1 MINSSGFMWS
11 ADFKISSQE
20 AEALDK
26 DLMSAAEVQEV
37 RLMKTCSIINSLRHP
52 VNHPDAY
59 EDADEILRMNEE
71 RLKDWRRNIA
81 KIRGSHLL
89 KINNTIV
96 M

>member
-1 MINSSGFMWS
+1 MINTLEYNVNELNDAF
-11 ADFKISSQE
+11 
-20 AEALDK
+20 
-26 DLMSAAEVQEV
+26 
-37 RLMKTCSIINSLRHP
+37 INSLRRP
-52 VNHPDAY
+52 VNQPDAY
-59 EDADEILRMNEE
+59 EDADETLRMNEE